1 MKQRTIVT
9 PEGIPLRFTLA
20 GIGDRIAAFAFDLF
34 LQAIAIALLVMVF
47 GLVGSS
53 WRGDWLVA
61 IILVVAFVVMN
72 FYFVVLEVR
81 GQGATPGKR
90 RAGIRVIDARGGQLE
105 TSSVIAR
112 NLVRELEVWMPL
124 RFVFAHKLVW
134 PEAPGWAT
142 ALAILWTFAFMLLPL
157 VNRDRLRVGDLIAG
171 TLVVQQPK
179 VVLVPDLVADARG
192 AYEFTGAQLSIY
204 GVFELQVLEGV
215 LRAQGSDDD
224 IRAIAGKVRVKI
236 GYTAPVAD
244 DAEFLRE
251 FYTAQR
257 AHLEQQLLFGHRRED
272 KYSA

>member
-20 GIGDRIAAFAFDLF
+20 GIGDRIAAFALDVF
-34 LQAIAIALLVMVF
+34 LQAIAVALLVVVF
-47 GLVGSS
+47 GLVGS

-61 IILVVAFVVMN
+61 LIMIVAFLVMN

-112 NLVRELEVWMPL
+112 NLVRELEVWMPM
-124 RFVFAHKLVW
+124 RFVLAHKLVW
-134 PEAPGWAT
+134 PEAPAWAT
-142 ALAILWTFAFMLLPL
+142 ALAIVWTFAFMLLPL
-157 VNRDRLRVGDLIAG
+157 FNRDRLRVGDLIAG
-171 TLVVQQPK
+171 TLVVQQPR
-179 VVLVPDLVADARG
+179 VVLVQDLVGDARG
-192 AYEFTGAQLSIY
+192 AYEFTAQQLAIY

-215 LRAQGSDDD
+215 LRAQGSED
-224 IRAIAGKVRVKI
+224 IRAIAGRVRAKI

-257 AHLEQQLLFGHRRED
+257 AHLEQQLLFGNRRED

>member
-1 MKQRTIVT
+1 MKQRTIIT

-20 GIGDRIAAFAFDLF
+20 SVGDRIAAFAFDVF
-34 LQAIAIALLVMVF
+34 LQTIAIALLVMVF

-61 IILVVAFVVMN
+61 IILVVAFLVMN

-112 NLVRELEVWMPL
+112 NLVRELEVWMPM
-124 RFVFAHKLVW
+124 RFLLAHKLVW

-142 ALAILWTFAFMLLPL
+142 ALAIVWTFAFMLLPL
-157 VNRDRLRVGDLIAG
+157 FNSDRMRVGDLIAG

-192 AYEFTGAQLSIY
+192 AYEFTAEQLAIY

-215 LRAQGSDDD
+215 LRTQGGDED
-224 IRAIAGKVRVKI
+224 IRAIAGKVRAKI
-236 GYTAPVAD
+236 GYKAPVTD

>member
-1 MKQRTIVT
+1 VRSRTIVT

-20 GIGDRIAAFAFDLF
+20 GAGERIAAFAFDLF
-34 LQAIAIALLVMVF
+34 IQAIAVAALVIVF
-47 GLVGSS
+47 GLVGTS
-53 WRGDWLVA
+53 WRGDWLA
-61 IILVVAFVVMN
+61 ALLMVVAFVVMN
-72 FYFVVLEVR
+72 FYFVVFEVR

-112 NLVRELEVWMPL
+112 NLVRELEVWTPL
-124 RFVFAHKLVW
+124 RFLLARKLVW
-134 PEAPGWAT
+134 PDAPAWAT
-142 ALAILWTFAFMLLPL
+142 ALAIVWTFAFMFLPL
-157 VNRDRLRVGDLIAG
+157 FNRDRLRVGDLVAG

-179 VVLVPDLVADARG
+179 VVLVPDLVGQARG
-192 AYEFTGAQLSIY
+192 AYEFTGEQLAIY

-215 LRAQGSDDD
+215 LRSPNADD
-224 IRAIAGKVRVKI
+224 IGAIAAKVRAKI
-236 GYTAPVAD
+236 GYTAAVAD

-272 KYSA
+272 KFSA